1 MGTGRLSLPYALWK
15 IVIIELT
22 RLRIRYWLLTVI
34 SVQFFLFC
42 ASDCRCSCECGF
54 LVVSK
59 HETRSLLTNATLLT
73 PTGGSDSG
81 GQNQEKLSHEYFSSD
96 NETNTRKLLWLCLSK
111 HTIQKDY
118 RPQNCYCDL
127 HTRPNQETFALSDI
141 ETIHTFRRQHI
152 RPTPLCPC
160 KLRVN
165 TVSLLL
171 KYSDIFYTP

>member
-1 MGTGRLSLPYALWK
+1 MSCIIASPVRGRAEPSQVGDGDGHWEVVSPLRTLENCHHRANTITYTLLAADCHLS
-15 IVIIELT
+15 
-22 RLRIRYWLLTVI
+22 TV
-34 SVQFFLFC
+34 FLFC

-73 PTGGSDSG
+73 ATGGSDSG

-141 ETIHTFRRQHI
+141 ETIHTFRR
-152 RPTPLCPC
+152 
-160 KLRVN
+160 
-165 TVSLLL
+165 
-171 KYSDIFYTP
+171 